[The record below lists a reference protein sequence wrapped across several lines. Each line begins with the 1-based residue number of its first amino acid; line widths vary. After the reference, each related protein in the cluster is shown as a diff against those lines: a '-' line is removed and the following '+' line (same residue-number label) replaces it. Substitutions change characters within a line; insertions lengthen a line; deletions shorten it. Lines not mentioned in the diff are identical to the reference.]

1 MKAQNVSTLAVCVT
15 MVVLIALAYAGA
27 PPAELLPWRACEV
40 VDTVGNAV
48 VIDTVWYLTREDYL
62 SEVLGQDAKASAIAT
77 NRKLKKIEALLRA
90 RSKGDR

>member
-27 PPAELLPWRACEV
+27 PPAEVLPWRPCEV
-40 VDTVGNAV
+40 VDTVGGAV

-62 SEVLGQDAKASAIAT
+62 SEVLGQDVRAAAMDT
-77 NRKLKKIEALLRA
+77 ERKLKVIEAYLKA
-90 RSKGDR
+90 KKK